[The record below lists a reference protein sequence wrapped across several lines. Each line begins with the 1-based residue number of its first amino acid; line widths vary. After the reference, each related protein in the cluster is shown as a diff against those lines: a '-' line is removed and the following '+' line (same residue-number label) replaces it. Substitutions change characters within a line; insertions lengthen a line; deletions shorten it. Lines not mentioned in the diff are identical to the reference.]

1 MRPFIAS
8 PPPGHMGG
16 SQNPETTKEEVIN
29 GTASADLQDNGL
41 DGDSVEQHS
50 SGAGA
55 GALLRLAHVQHHVH
69 EVPVISVRL
78 AVADR
83 LAAAAPPLAVVRDD
97 TLQQAVHRRRRA
109 RHLGVKARQLVHP
122 RQPWHELPHRHRPEK
137 PLEVGEQLPQLL
149 SPLVAVEPVR
159 AAVAERRPGDDAVGV
174 GHEQVAQVHGLAA
187 AAAAAPDAVQQR
199 GDLLLPDAAEGED
212 AARAEEVEHDD
223 AARLAPEL
231 AVGRERHVAA
241 VEEPLRH
248 AHPGPARERQ
258 VPGPHH
264 LLSRG
269 RRRRH
274 DGGHAAEPQ
283 QHHRAV
289 RLGHR
294 PELPVR
300 QGAKKRE
307 VPE

>member
-1 MRPFIAS
+1 MNLWARRLGWWTKS
-8 PPPGHMGG
+8 GVSGESVGSRVVEKESGHGICYCMNNRYDKTDEQGHLA
-16 SQNPETTKEEVIN
+16 PEVIN

-174 GHEQVAQVHGLAA
+174 GHEQVAQ
-187 AAAAAPDAVQQR
+187 Q
-199 GDLLLPDAAEGED
+199 
-212 AARAEEVEHDD
+212 
-223 AARLAPEL
+223 
-231 AVGRERHVAA
+231 
-241 VEEPLRH
+241 
-248 AHPGPARERQ
+248 
-258 VPGPHH
+258 
-264 LLSRG
+264 
-269 RRRRH
+269 RRRTRSRS
-274 DGGHAAEPQ
+274 AATSCSLTPRKEAMRRGLRRWSTLTR
-283 QHHRAV
+283 RAW
-289 RLGHR
+289 RQNSPYGANTMSR
-294 PELPVR
+294 P
-300 QGAKKRE
+300 
-307 VPE
+307 